1 MSFLFHSHAG
11 PLLVVVVEERA
22 EETGVEV
29 VENDAEEMI
38 VKLERVWELLHNLE
52 LQRLGYLGKV

>member
-1 MSFLFHSHAG
+1 MSVLFHSHASSV
-11 PLLVVVVEERA
+11 LVVVVEERA

-38 VKLERVWELLHNLE
+38 VELERVWELLHNLE
-52 LQRLGYLGKV
+52 LQWLGYLGKI

>member
-1 MSFLFHSHAG
+1 MSFLLHSHAG

-38 VKLERVWELLHNLE
+38 VELKRVWELLHYLE

>member
-1 MSFLFHSHAG
+1 MSFLFHPHASS
-11 PLLVVVVEERA
+11 LLVVVVEERA

-38 VKLERVWELLHNLE
+38 VELKRVWELLHYLE
-52 LQRLGYLGKV
+52 LQRLGYLDEV

>member
-1 MSFLFHSHAG
+1 MSFLLHSHASS
-11 PLLVVVVEERA
+11 LLVVVVEERA

-38 VKLERVWELLHNLE
+38 VELKSVWELLHYLE
-52 LQRLGYLGKV
+52 LQWLEYLGKI

>member
-1 MSFLFHSHAG
+1 MSFLLHPHAG

-38 VKLERVWELLHNLE
+38 VELKRVWELLHYLE
-52 LQRLGYLGKV
+52 SQRLGYLDEV